1 MTSETTT
8 ADFAV
13 AAYLEEGRWEVLRLP
28 AHAFSS
34 LHRLVTTLRGLPG
47 DCGALAMVG
56 LGDEVFVIVRVV
68 GPSVRLLL
76 SDAAA
81 ESEWELAEDVVETLQ
96 VPAEDDDVVAVGD
109 MAILADMGLSRLE
122 VVAMCEDLDLY
133 PDDVFT
139 DIASRLG
146 FRPQLEETL
155 EAVLR

>member
-1 MTSETTT
+1 MKSETMTT
-8 ADFAV
+8 DFAV

-68 GPSVRLLL
+68 GPSVRLVL

-96 VPAEDDDVVAVGD
+96 VPAEDDVVAVGD

-133 PDDVFT
+133 PEDVFT
-139 DIASRLG
+139 NIAARLG